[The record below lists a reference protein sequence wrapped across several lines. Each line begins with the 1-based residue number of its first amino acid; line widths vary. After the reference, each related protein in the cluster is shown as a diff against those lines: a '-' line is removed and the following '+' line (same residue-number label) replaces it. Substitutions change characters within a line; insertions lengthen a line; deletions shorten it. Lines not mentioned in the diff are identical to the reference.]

1 MNILI
6 TGGTGLLGGRLVDYF
21 SSLGMFPRLLSRKED
36 LNAAIPRFEWNIR
49 ERKIDPRALEG
60 VDVLIHLAGANV
72 GEGRWTANRKKEII
86 DSRIDSTQLLYEA
99 VAGMQNKPKT
109 LICASATGYYGLQ
122 EFDHESQEDE
132 NSGDDFLAQVC
143 KKWES
148 EADRFQNLGLRVVK
162 LRTGVVFD
170 ESGGALQKMTLPIR
184 WFAGAPLGSGKQIIP
199 WIHWKDWCGAVVHLV
214 NENELSGAYN
224 LVAPEPVTNATLT
237 RLIARAIGRPMFLP
251 NVPAFV
257 LKLMLGEMSF
267 IVLRGHKVSSQKLE
281 ASGFKFQYDTA
292 DQAISELLGPD

>member
-21 SSLGMFPRLLSRKED
+21 SSLGMFSRLLSRKED
-36 LNAAIPRFEWNIR
+36 LNAEIPRFEWNIR
-49 ERKIDPRALEG
+49 ERKIDPSALEG

-86 DSRIDSTQLLYEA
+86 DSRIDSTQLLYKA
-99 VAGMQNKPKT
+99 VAEMQNKPKT

-132 NSGDDFLAQVC
+132 NAGDDFLAQVC
-143 KKWES
+143 EKWES
-148 EADRFQNLGLRVVK
+148 EADRFQDLGLRVVK

-199 WIHWKDWCGAVVHLV
+199 WIHWKDWCGAVGHLIK
-214 NENELSGAYN
+214 ENKLAGAYN
-224 LVAPEPVTNATLT
+224 LVASEPVTNATLT
-237 RLIARAIGRPMFLP
+237 RLIARVIGRPLFLP

-257 LKLMLGEMSF
+257 LKLMLGEMSS

-281 ASGFKFQYDTA
+281 ASGFKFQYTSA
-292 DQAISELLGPD
+292 EQALSELLGRD

>member
-36 LNAAIPRFEWNIR
+36 LNAEISRFEWNIR
-49 ERKIDPRALEG
+49 ESKIDPSALEG

-132 NSGDDFLAQVC
+132 NAGGDFLAQVC
-143 KKWES
+143 EKWES
-148 EADRFQNLGLRVVK
+148 EADRFQDLGLRVVK

-199 WIHWKDWCGAVVHLV
+199 WIHWKDWCGAVGHLV

-237 RLIARAIGRPMFLP
+237 RLIARVIGRPLFLP

-257 LKLMLGEMSF
+257 LKLMLGEMSS

-281 ASGFKFQYDTA
+281 ASGFKFQYTSA
-292 DQAISELLGPD
+292 EQALSELLGRD

>member
-1 MNILI
+1 M
-6 TGGTGLLGGRLVDYF
+6 LGGRLVDYF

-36 LNAAIPRFEWNIR
+36 LNADIPRFEWNIR
-49 ERKIDPRALEG
+49 ESKIDPRALEG

-132 NSGDDFLAQVC
+132 NAGDDFLAQVC
-143 KKWES
+143 KKWETT
-148 EADRFQNLGLRVVK
+148 ADRFQDLGLRVVK

-184 WFAGAPLGSGKQIIP
+184 LFAGAPLGSGKQIIP
-199 WIHWKDWCGAVVHLV
+199 WIHWKDWCEAVGHLV
-214 NENELSGAYN
+214 KENKLSGAYN

-237 RLIARAIGRPMFLP
+237 RLIARVIGRPLFLP

-257 LKLMLGEMSF
+257 LKLMLGEMSS

-292 DQAISELLGPD
+292 DQAISELLGQD